1 MKRHGVTLRKRHPGC
16 VFDSP
21 DGHAAP
27 SDASIYHLNY
37 QALKGFDGI
46 HLPPGRVASFLS
58 VVRTLASRAFTAS
71 VAAALG
77 FACVAAVSAQEGPA
91 VPLVERARGA
101 EQIILGRVASV
112 SPEWRVNDFGDRLI
126 VSIVRVSVDETLKGF
141 SQATVD
147 VEVEGGTIGSL
158 TLHVSDQQS
167 FMRGDR
173 AVFYLARSRRG
184 TLVPHLRGQGTLKL
198 DQASRVPASTITL
211 DEIRRAVAA
220 ARAQP

>member
-1 MKRHGVTLRKRHPGC
+1 
-16 VFDSP
+16 
-21 DGHAAP
+21 
-27 SDASIYHLNY
+27 
-37 QALKGFDGI
+37 
-46 HLPPGRVASFLS
+46 VASFLS
-58 VVRTLASRAFTAS
+58 LLRILTLTALTAFPRIRIARLA
-71 VAAALG
+71 VAATFGL
-77 FACVAAVSAQEGPA
+77 ACATATAAQEGSP

-126 VSIVRVSVDETLKGF
+126 TSVVHVSVDETLKGN

-147 VEVEGGTIGSL
+147 VEVEGGTIGDL

-167 FMRGDR
+167 FAPGDR

-184 TLVPHLRGQGTLKL
+184 AMVPHLRGQGTLKL
-198 DQASRVPASTITL
+198 DRASRVPNSSLTL
-211 DEIRRAVAA
+211 DEIRRTVAA